1 VLRLVLGFAFLCW
14 PGLVWAQSDPMDRIN
29 RALGVL
35 DDRVSDQYAFS
46 ARLRPDYVPDA
57 EPEDGPLPRYR
68 GSYSGTWLQVARDA
82 ARRNDIP
89 EDLFLRLVA
98 QESAW
103 DPEAVSHAGAI
114 GLAQLMPDTAMD
126 LGVDPTDPVAN
137 LDGGARYLAQQFRAF
152 GTWRLALAAY
162 NAGPAAVREHNGV
175 PPFPETQDYVR
186 IILGTGG

>member
-1 VLRLVLGFAFLCW
+1 VLRLVLGIAFFCW

-35 DDRVSDQYAFS
+35 DDRVSEQYAFS

-57 EPEDGPLPRYR
+57 EPEEAPLPRYR
-68 GSYSGTWLQVARDA
+68 GSYSGPWLQVARDA

-89 EDLFLRLVA
+89 EDLFLRLVS

-103 DPEAVSHAGAI
+103 DPEAVSHAGAT
-114 GLAQLMPDTAMD
+114 GLAQLRPDTAMV

-137 LDGGARYLAQQFRAF
+137 LDGGARYLAQQFRTF
-152 GTWRLALAAY
+152 GNWRLALAAY
-162 NAGPAAVREHNGV
+162 NAGPAAVHEHNGV
-175 PPFPETQDYVR
+175 PLFPETQDYVR